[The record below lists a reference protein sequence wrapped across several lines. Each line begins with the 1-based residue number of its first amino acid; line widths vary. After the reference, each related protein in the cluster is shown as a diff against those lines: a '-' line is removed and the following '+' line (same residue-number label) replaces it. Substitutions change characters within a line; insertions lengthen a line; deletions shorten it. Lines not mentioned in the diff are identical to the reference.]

1 MKKLLPF
8 LMLLSLGLCTCTT
21 GLGEEIDLEAPEIK
35 ITSPVKNSFKKLDF
49 TFEGTCTDNKGVIS
63 VVISNNETGKVYGY
77 GTINGEN
84 WRCDVSIPKEDEGE
98 ITFLCVANDA
108 FGNSSTRSAKRI
120 HLIVDETAPEGLA
133 WYLSKN
139 GKQVAFEE
147 KSVLENLNF
156 RSSKNKDIPQ
166 NEEFTIAGK
175 MYDAMSISKVG
186 VILKDENE
194 DTILEKYVDNN
205 TITEGQSL
213 FNPSF
218 TFKQSDLTAKNSKYS
233 TGKHYFHVYYYSLD
247 SSGNE
252 ATRELDWMLWYP
264 ESDKPGVEI
273 GADDNNNLTTIRVVV
288 GNSISAN
295 FFDDDGLTEVNWA
308 LRVSCDYTEEQ
319 IASNATN
326 RNNVLNVGLDA
337 DKGELNNGSPITF
350 TYSDTEKKTDYQCNN
365 VIKVPTFPTKQGE
378 SLKLIVV
385 AKDNKANNYTA
396 RIVDV
401 AVDDNSKPLLFVE
414 SPIENTIPDINEGT
428 LQEFSIKGY
437 TLDTKGCSN
446 VKIVFVP
453 NDIGYS
459 TNKEK
464 EERAKVILANDTKST
479 GKETLSTK
487 EMIWRIAMTP
497 KNSDLNA
504 DMYYEQKFDF
514 KFDML
519 EGFNGVAGNVDKF
532 FEIEVTDTDGNK
544 VYRQFKITGD
554 TIKPT
559 IGLVYPDKNLAVV
572 DYSTED
578 LIIKFKGTKDTGLG
592 MRYADYKLVFEGDDY
607 TIANGG
613 IKPYKDGKV
622 LTTAQLEGG
631 SVIDYVLFTK
641 DKEWVRTYCCGD
653 NTDVSV
659 TKQASFEL
667 FATDVLGNETKE
679 KLVLVLSPLPHIT
692 SITSDKP
699 ETTYKKGDKITL
711 QANFS
716 ANVNVTGTPR
726 LKVFYNDSDNTP
738 KYANYIR
745 GSGTKSLTFEFTVPA
760 GAESKNGLCTKADNP
775 IDLNGG
781 TIKTAEIGDGNAH
794 IDRVPAGKNLQ
805 DSKKL
810 LIDGISPSIASI
822 TFTANTDKD
831 ADGKYYVT
839 TAKTITASLTANEA
853 LLLSE
858 TPTLYVQSGS
868 NQIPF
873 EFQSIS
879 NESKTLN
886 FIYKVT
892 STSKEGTVQYNP
904 ANYFTSAAVKKI
916 TDNAG
921 NTLELKTG
929 NYVDSIIVIDRTGPT
944 KAPTINLTAGS
955 YNKIDDLTLDPF
967 EKDDKGNAIGKIQYS
982 LDEGVTWTDYTA
994 AVELEAGTH
1003 YIQTRQYDKAGNVSP
1018 TLATVKVILND
1029 TFPLPTGLT
1038 IKKPDGKYKKDTEVK
1053 ITLEFE
1059 DIVKGPNEGD
1069 VKLKIVPYGKES
1081 PEKLI
1086 KSKPIAAT
1094 GSTKVEFD
1102 FTVSDT
1108 DSFEGIE
1115 IKEITYTNNFVDEYG
1130 NKPSSKTTTELKKL
1144 QEDATGSGGTRPGI
1158 TLDGKTPA
1166 ISSYSPANN
1175 GVYKDGNDTFTVTLT
1190 FDENVTQ
1197 ESGNITLQRKG
1208 NWAIPA
1214 VMTGA
1219 EFLEVYNNINL
1230 TAAQKETLMATTN
1243 KNATGTERLDART
1256 GIAVGPYRKITHG
1269 LKGTTTLTP
1278 DTDTKYVLDFN
1289 LGLYEGTAKLDSYA
1303 SDGGITADVAE
1314 IREVFEATGYHQHVI
1329 DVKDAS
1335 VTVADNVVTI
1345 VFANV
1350 EDGLE
1355 WELLIDEGAFIDA
1368 TGNEFAGLESGDY
1381 TVWSDKVATPVVRV
1395 DRYSHGYGAYE
1406 PDKDGKLTEIKG
1418 YKKPSDV
1425 KNLAIPEGISD
1436 TNTGYDTKPTGY
1448 ARVRIDCQTP
1458 GADIYYKIVNKSSI
1472 STSATTGANKYS
1484 YANNNQAEPTGQTG
1498 TSVTFTNNE
1507 HNNMFTLSSNA
1518 DATKSDLT
1526 FSTDGTKYSNF
1537 VIVGDGLL
1545 TTARKDYVTAYATKT
1560 LSGQSFKQSENGYE
1574 GVFKTVICSAYRDG
1588 VLNIEGG
1595 TAKGGEANVNG
1606 FPVKDATKD
1615 IRYSKNMYQV
1625 TEAGKKYNDRGQLQN
1640 ANISNNYWISYEIVS
1655 TKWAILQHRSNY
1667 SCNYPWSSY
1676 GEYTYMYWFSSWE

>member
-1 MKKLLPF
+1 MRKLL
-8 LMLLSLGLCTCTT
+8 LACLSVLFILGCTT
-21 GLGEEIDLEAPEIK
+21 GLGEEVDLEAPEIT
-35 ITSPVKNSFKKLDF
+35 ITEPKKNSSKRLSF
-49 TFEGTCTDNKGVIS
+49 TFEGTCKDNKGVTE
-63 VVISNNETGKVYGY
+63 VVISNNETGKIYGY
-77 GTINGEN
+77 AVIDGNN
-84 WRCDVSIPKEDEGE
+84 WKCDVNIPKEDEGE
-98 ITFLCVANDA
+98 ITFLCAANDA
-108 FGNSSTRSAKRI
+108 FGNTSTRSAKRI

-139 GKQVAFEE
+139 GKQIAFED
-147 KSVLENLNF
+147 KDDLENLNF

-175 MYDAMSISKVG
+175 MYDAMSILEVG
-186 VILKDENE
+186 VVLKDENDE
-194 DTILEKYVDNN
+194 TIISKTVNKE
-205 TITEGQSL
+205 TIAAGQSL

-218 TFKQSDLTAKNSKYS
+218 KFTEAELIAINQKYKS
-233 TGKHYFHVYYYSLD
+233 GKHYFHVYYYSKD
-247 SSGNE
+247 NSNNE
-252 ATRELDWMLWYP
+252 ETRELDWMLWYP

-273 GADDNNNLTTIRVVV
+273 GADDNNDLRTLRVVV

-308 LRVSCDYTEEQ
+308 LRTSCNYTEKQ
-319 IASNATN
+319 IAENSSY
-326 RNNVLNVGLDA
+326 RNEVLNVGLQA
-337 DKGELNNGSPITF
+337 EKGELHSEEPIIF
-350 TYSDTEKKTDYQCNN
+350 SYSDKEKKTDYQCNN
-365 VIKVPTFPTKQGE
+365 VIKVPSFPTKQGE

-414 SPIENTIPDINEGT
+414 SPIENTIPEINKDT

-437 TLDTKGCSN
+437 TLDTKGCNS

-453 NDIGYS
+453 SGIGYN

-464 EERAKVILANDTKST
+464 EERAKVILANDTKSS
-479 GKETLSTK
+479 GNETLSTR
-487 EMIWRIAMTP
+487 EMIWRIALTP
-497 KNSDLNA
+497 KSEHLNA
-504 DMYYEQKFDF
+504 DKYYQQPFDF

-519 EGFNGVAGNVDKF
+519 KGFNGVGGNVDKF
-532 FEIEVTDTDGNK
+532 FEIEITDTDGNK

-559 IGLVYPDKNLAVV
+559 IGLVYPEKNLAVV

-578 LIIKFKGTKDTGLG
+578 LVIKFKGTKDTGLG
-592 MRYADYKLVFEGDDY
+592 MRYADYKLVFEGEDY

-613 IKPYKDGKV
+613 LKPYKDGKV

-641 DKEWVRTYCCGD
+641 NKDWVQKYCCGD
-653 NTDVSV
+653 NTEVSV

-738 KYANYIR
+738 KYANYLR
-745 GSGTKSLTFEFTVPA
+745 GSGTKSLTFEFEVPDE
-760 GAESKNGLCTKADNP
+760 AESKTGLRTKSDNP

-810 LIDGISPSIASI
+810 LIDGISPFIASI

-839 TAKTITASLTANEA
+839 TAKTITASLTANEP
-853 LLLSE
+853 LLLSK

-892 STSKEGTVQYNP
+892 STSKEGIVQYNS
-904 ANYFTSAAVKKI
+904 ANYFATDALEGIK
-916 TDNAG
+916 DNAG
-921 NTLELKTG
+921 NTLVLKTG
-929 NYVDSIIVIDRTGPT
+929 NYINSNVVIDRTGPT
-944 KAPTINLTAGS
+944 KAPAINLTAGS
-955 YNKIDDLTLDPF
+955 YNSIDDLTLTPS
-967 EKDDKGNAIGKIQYS
+967 EKDADGNAIGKLQYS
-982 LDEGVTWTDYTA
+982 LDEGVTWKDYTA
-994 AVELEAGTH
+994 AVKLEAGTH

-1018 TLATVKVILND
+1018 TLATVKVVLND

-1038 IKKPDGKYKKDTEVK
+1038 IKKPDGKYKKDTKV
-1053 ITLEFE
+1053 IIILEFE
-1059 DIVKGPNEGD
+1059 DTVKGPNAGD
-1069 VKLKIVPYGKES
+1069 VKLKIVPYGKTT
-1081 PEKLI
+1081 PEKI
-1086 KSKPIAAT
+1086 VNSKAIAAA
-1094 GSTKVEFD
+1094 GSTKVEFE

-1115 IKEITYTNNFVDEYG
+1115 IKEITFTNNFVDEYG

-1144 QEDATGSGGTRPGI
+1144 QEDDSGSGGTRPGI
-1158 TLDGKTPA
+1158 TLDGKTPS

-1175 GVYKDGNDTFTVTLT
+1175 GVYKSGNDTFTVTLT

-1208 NWAIPA
+1208 KWAIPA

-1303 SDGGITADVAE
+1303 SDGGINADVAK
-1314 IREVFEATGYHQHVI
+1314 IRKVFEATGYHQHVV
-1329 DVKDAS
+1329 DVKDSA
-1335 VTVADNVVTI
+1335 VTVEDNVVTI
-1345 VFANV
+1345 VFSNV

-1355 WELLIDEGAFIDA
+1355 WELLIDEGAFIDN
-1368 TGNEFAGLESGDY
+1368 TGNEFAGLKSGDY

-1395 DRYSHGYGAYE
+1395 DRYSHGYGAFE
-1406 PDKDGKLTEIKG
+1406 PEANGTMKEIKG
-1418 YKKPSDV
+1418 YIEPSDV

-1472 STSATTGANKYS
+1472 STSATTGAKKYS
-1484 YANNNQAEPTGQTG
+1484 YASNDQAEPTGQTG
-1498 TSVTFTNNE
+1498 TSVAFTNNGK
-1507 HNNMFTLSSNA
+1507 NNIFTLSSNA

-1545 TTARKDYVTAYATKT
+1545 TTARKDYVTAYAKKT
-1560 LSGQSFKQSENGYE
+1560 NFTSSSNGYE
-1574 GVFKTVICSAYRDG
+1574 GVFKTVICSANRDG

-1615 IRYSKNMYQV
+1615 IRYSKNMYQIE
-1625 TEAGKKYNDRGQLQN
+1625 EAGQYYNNRGNLTSGD
-1640 ANISNNYWISYEIVS
+1640 ITNNYWISYEIVS